1 MQVFQAPTLHVPTIP
16 LCSSIL
22 SKDRNDWCCGLR
34 GLIKI
39 ITLMKENLT
48 PVITE
53 KLLLFYGCMFVVYGK
68 EIRFNPEEVSIRQQ
82 CVRSWQE

>member
-1 MQVFQAPTLHVPTIP
+1 M
-16 LCSSIL
+16 
-22 SKDRNDWCCGLR
+22 
-34 GLIKI
+34 

-53 KLLLFYGCMFVVYGK
+53 KPILFYGFMCVVYGK
-68 EIRFNPEEVSIRQQ
+68 EMRFNPEEVSIRQQ